1 FHNKEDT
8 GTRIEPESHNEH
20 PETVYDDIEKEKKD
34 DEKDDDDNN
43 VDKEINND
51 DVEKKN
57 DDVNNKKDDENDDDD
72 DHDDHAL
79 IKNTVSG
86 SMETMNEQTQI
97 PISSPPK
104 SLRTELSSENTLF
117 KELTTHVSPTPD
129 TTSKDPS
136 MTQPT
141 SSTNKVLPGSIAELS
156 RHQGQLRKQL
166 MDTFITKE
174 YFNDKIKEMSNTLNH
189 LVLELTVDKTNKL
202 MKEAI
207 PRIVD
212 DGIEK
217 DREIF
222 ADVVPEL
229 VSKEFATHA
238 PNIIEEL
245 FKRHMKNKVLNVHYT
260 VSILT
265 TTTTAD
271 LKQLYLKMKT
281 DLQAQ
286 AADPEMW
293 DVL

>member
-1 FHNKEDT
+1 MALEIPFEDESNNIQDEKERRRYSEKRYAFADSVFHNKEDT

-43 VDKEINND
+43 VNKEMKND
-51 DVEKKN
+51 DVEKKK
-57 DDVNNKKDDENDDDD
+57 DDVKDDENDHDD

-79 IKNTVSG
+79 IKNTMSG

-104 SLRTELSSENTLF
+104 SPRTELSLENTLF

-156 RHQGQLRKQL
+156 RHQ
-166 MDTFITKE
+166 
-174 YFNDKIKEMSNTLNH
+174 
-189 LVLELTVDKTNKL
+189 DKTNKL

-212 DGIEK
+212 DAIEK

-229 VSKEFATHA
+229 VSKEFTTHA

-265 TTTTAD
+265 TTTTAE
-271 LKQLYLKMKT
+271 LKT
-281 DLQAQ
+281 TVF
-286 AADPEMW
+286 E
-293 DVL
+293 V